1 MSDGPGQLGTA
12 NALIYTS
19 DAPRGHRIALSTTEI
34 IYDAGKRRWILPG
47 NAALADIPLRIAQLP
62 FVEFAEAFRLPS
74 DEDDLDGTLQ
84 THDCVVEV
92 GAHGQ
97 RFWVRG
103 LYSTSAPVNAALR
116 ELCARANITPWRG
129 EIAVIALAKGNKRP
143 FLKRT
148 NPVTTHIAI
157 VKFVYNMKARARCLR
172 PIHIGLCAFFSVGS
186 RTTNLSQLPC
196 GPRCNVCTYY
206 ESTICTLACQCIFR
220 SICMVTIA
228 RTFGRSRPV
237 PREHHN
243 FFSICWIFLPKVHWH
258 TNCIVEFPNMYTT
271 RRPVQAQI

>member
-1 MSDGPGQLGTA
+1 MPREFQKKPSPIVEALYWMSDGPGQLGTV

-157 VKFVYNMKARARCLR
+157 VNYLAGPGVILNTESQAKNGPWEENSSFGDQNL
-172 PIHIGLCAFFSVGS
+172 IHKSKT
-186 RTTNLSQLPC
+186 R
-196 GPRCNVCTYY
+196 
-206 ESTICTLACQCIFR
+206 STIDL
-220 SICMVTIA
+220 
-228 RTFGRSRPV
+228 
-237 PREHHN
+237 E
-243 FFSICWIFLPKVHWH
+243 
-258 TNCIVEFPNMYTT
+258 
-271 RRPVQAQI
+271 

>member
-12 NALIYTS
+12 NTLIYTS
-19 DAPRGHRIALSTTEI
+19 DAPRGHHIALRTTEI
-34 IYDAGKRRWILPG
+34 IYEACTQGKRRWILPG
-47 NAALADIPLRIAQLP
+47 NAALADIPRRIAQLP
-62 FVEFAEAFRLPS
+62 FVEFTEAFRLPS

-129 EIAVIALAKGNKRP
+129 EIAVIALAKGKKTP

-157 VKFVYNMKARARCLR
+157 VKFVYNLKARTRCLSSNS
-172 PIHIGLCAFFSVGS
+172 PIHRFMRIFQRRLKDNKPFPA
-186 RTTNLSQLPC
+186 
-196 GPRCNVCTYY
+196 
-206 ESTICTLACQCIFR
+206 TLRA
-220 SICMVTIA
+220 
-228 RTFGRSRPV
+228 PV
-237 PREHHN
+237 
-243 FFSICWIFLPKVHWH
+243 
-258 TNCIVEFPNMYTT
+258 
-271 RRPVQAQI
+271 